1 MTRYQLACDKRIT
14 LLAILLEAA
23 MVVACVFLAD
33 AVAETIF
40 HIPTMMASH
49 VSMTTALIAVGMLQY
64 LIVATELIARHRD
77 AHCGFTLPLV
87 FIPGGLILRTFL
99 VTGCNLA
106 VITLKLL
113 VYFVSVLLAFAFQ
126 ILRVNKHLGSA
137 RLVDLTDRLLE
148 PVEIAANRLYN
159 ALYFNK
165 IRANTSVFTAVFNG
179 SLSLWCINH

>member
-49 VSMTTALIAVGMLQY
+49 VSMTTALIAVGVLQY

-77 AHCGFTLPLV
+77 AHRGFTLPLV

-137 RLVDLTDRLLE
+137 RLVE